1 MQRFYSGLLGDAR
14 GDVAA
19 ALQGA
24 MRSMIHD
31 HRFSVMEW
39 AAFVC
44 YGLPLPAQAGPEEST
59 DQLKVELEDVIATL
73 HLTEKKHTRPM
84 PHVLQ
89 AALTWFS
96 DQGYASIDEML
107 RANAPFTTIGVSK
120 SGPFKI
126 TAAGENFQL
135 VEALALKNGPARI
148 LLKNFDLRRKS
159 TQE

>member
-1 MQRFYSGLLGDAR
+1 MQRFYSRLLGDAR

-24 MRSMIHD
+24 MIAMIHD
-31 HRFSVMEW
+31 RRFSVMEW

-44 YGLPLPAQAGPEEST
+44 YGLPQAGPDEST
-59 DQLKVELEDVIATL
+59 DQLKVELEDVIGTL
-73 HLTEKKHTRPM
+73 NLNEKKHTRPM
-84 PHVLQ
+84 PDVLQ
-89 AALTWFS
+89 VALTWFS
-96 DQGYASIDEML
+96 DQGYASVDEML
-107 RANAPFTTIGVSK
+107 GANAPFTTIGASK
-120 SGPFKI
+120 SGTFKI